1 MLVDQA
7 IISATD
13 LARSYGNVH
22 ALSGVDLQV
31 APGNVLALL
40 GPNGAGK
47 TTTVRILSTLL
58 KPDRGQASIGGYD
71 VVREPGKV
79 QGLIGLAGQ
88 SASVDEKLTG
98 TQNLAMFGRLH
109 RLRTKDAKSRAG
121 ELIEQFG
128 LAEAANRP
136 VRTYSGGMRR
146 KLDLAAS
153 LIMTPAVLFLD
164 EPTAGLDPISR
175 TTLWANI
182 RQLVRD
188 GTTVLLTTQ
197 YLEEADQLADT
208 VAVIDTGRV
217 IATGTPAQ
225 LKARLEATRFEVTAS
240 ADADFTA
247 LRALSPNLVS
257 KADRETRTVGFRA
270 DDAGLDGLRGLH
282 TLIDAVLAAD
292 IAIVRYALRE
302 PTLDDAFLHLT
313 GHGGILGAPGGPET
327 N

>member
-1 MLVDQA
+1 MTADQA
-7 IISATD
+7 IISATG
-13 LARSYGNVH
+13 LARSYGQVH
-22 ALSGVDLQV
+22 ALNGVDLQV
-31 APGNVLALL
+31 APGTVLALL

-58 KPDRGQASIGGYD
+58 KPDRGQATVGGYD
-71 VVREPGKV
+71 VAREPEKV

-98 TQNLAMFGRLH
+98 TQNLAMFGRLY
-109 RLRTKDAKSRAG
+109 RLRTKDAKARAAQ
-121 ELIEQFG
+121 LIEQFG
-128 LAEAANRP
+128 LVEAADRP

-153 LIMTPAVLFLD
+153 LIMASAVLFLD

-175 TTLWANI
+175 AALWTSI
-182 RQLVRD
+182 RQLVRE

-217 IATGTPAQ
+217 IATGTPAE
-225 LKARLEATRFEVTAS
+225 LKAQLGSTRLEVTAS
-240 ADADFTA
+240 TEADFA
-247 LRALSPNLVS
+247 ALSALLPNLFS
-257 KADRETRTVGFRA
+257 TADRETLTVGFRA
-270 DDAGLDGLRGLH
+270 DETGVDGLRNMQ
-282 TLIDAVLAAD
+282 TLIDAVLAGGVG
-292 IAIVRYALRE
+292 IARYALRE
-302 PTLDDAFLHLT
+302 PTLDEAFLHLT
-313 GHGGILGAPGGPET
+313 GHGGALGGQEA